1 MLDSELE
8 QHQKKNLKQQE
19 LPENQAQELSVEKST
34 IVITHNTS
42 KYLLMHYRH
51 LLVDLNRRY
60 DRVVCVTPKDGHEQG
75 FAKLSIEHR
84 PISMRQ
90 HGMNPL
96 TELWLVIQLLKIYR
110 ELKPS
115 KVLNFSIKPCLYGG
129 AAARLAKVPKAG
141 YMVTGLGY
149 IFLTETPKAALI
161 RRMAVKWY
169 TKILRSNDEVFFQ
182 NKDDEKLFSDL
193 GITRLANVHILPG
206 TGVDLNEFK
215 SIESIPD
222 ISRDKPIKFLFIGRM
237 LRDKGLYELVEAC
250 KILKEKKWNFEC
262 DLLGPLDS
270 NPSAIKRKEI
280 DAWQK
285 QGFIRYLGETH
296 DVRPY
301 IEKSHVFVLPSYRE
315 GLPRAGLEVMA
326 MGRPVIATD
335 VPGCREIVRNGKNG
349 VLVPVKHPMHLA
361 KAMKSFIADESKVSE
376 MGEQSH
382 QICEEFFTV
391 EKVSAI
397 VRSAM
402 DH

>member
-1 MLDSELE
+1 MLDSKLE
-8 QHQKKNLKQQE
+8 QHQKKNQKQQE
-19 LPENQAQELSVEKST
+19 LPQDQPQKLAAEKST
-34 IVITHNTS
+34 IVIAHNTA

-75 FAKLSIEHR
+75 FAKLSIEYR

-96 TELWLVIQLLKIYR
+96 TEFWLVLQFFKIYR
-110 ELKPS
+110 ELKPA

-129 AAARLAKVPKAG
+129 LAARMAKVPKAG

-149 IFLTETPKAALI
+149 IFLTETSKAALI
-161 RRMAVKWY
+161 RKMAVKWY
-169 TKILRSNDEVFFQ
+169 TKILRSNDAIFFQ
-182 NKDDEKLFSDL
+182 NKDDEKLFFDL
-193 GITRLANVHILPG
+193 GITQSVNVHVLPG

-215 SIESIPD
+215 SIGSMPG

-237 LRDKGLYELVEAC
+237 LRDKGLYELIEAC
-250 KILKEKKWNFEC
+250 KILKEKKWSFEC

-315 GLPRAGLEVMA
+315 GLPRAGLEAMA
-326 MGRPVIATD
+326 MGRAVIATD
-335 VPGCREIVRNGKNG
+335 VPGCREIIKENRNG
-349 VLVPVKHPMHLA
+349 VLVPVKHAMYLA
-361 KAMKSFIADESKVSE
+361 KAMKSFIADESKAFE
-376 MGEQSH
+376 MGEQSR

-391 EKVSAI
+391 EKVSVI

-402 DH
+402 AD